1 MEQLNHLRSTL
12 ETKMDITDENHMDE
26 MKMEIETNQ
35 TVDNDFSAGLYDET
49 HKQLT
54 ISERPFSSCRKVRV
68 RSRPTLQSTKSFP
81 PYSQC
86 IGGLGGDEEQDNVLN
101 SEFSTTQDPSLINN
115 DMMRD
120 DGNEVVH
127 GTERKEDFE
136 MNARCTRNDMKAKW
150 RMRRRERLGDGY
162 KVDPDGWESA
172 RWSGK
177 RRVEETERERK
188 HDDKQREGG
197 TNGERKHCKGRNLSL
212 EIERKEEVKDEE
224 LKRSPNSAA
233 EGENKGRR
241 KTPRDEEAEELPGI
255 REIPHPIL
263 SKLLYSSSSTSSCS
277 SINLSSAESDEVFSE
292 GEDAGSKRRT
302 FRKCRSWKTYL
313 TMMHWSLRRQS
324 SWIQLAGHQGNFQ
337 LSDGGEVL
345 KLYSEVEAKCL
356 DSLMRDQL
364 KPFVPQYHGLVTRGE
379 DRYIRLE
386 DLLSGLRKPVIM
398 DCKMGVRTYQEEEL
412 TKARVKE
419 VLRSDMYQKMVKI
432 DPSAPSAEEHAQKAV
447 TKWRY
452 LQWRDTTSSTSTL
465 GFRIEGIMME
475 DGSIQRDFG
484 KIRTSAQVTEALLYF
499 TRSQRDILKAYHT
512 RLLALND
519 ALKNS
524 QFFGTHEV
532 IGSSLLFVHDHS
544 SKANVW
550 MIDFGKTTPVPNTS
564 KLLHNIPWAEGS
576 REDGYLIGLTS
587 LITSLSQAI
596 NVASWQQEDSCGE
609 ETSVKYTEG
618 CG

>member
-162 KVDPDGWESA
+162 KVDPEGWESA

-302 FRKCRSWKTYL
+302 FRKVRMTKINAY
-313 TMMHWSLRRQS
+313 SLKHTFS
-324 SWIQLAGHQGNFQ
+324 PLPPPPW
-337 LSDGGEVL
+337 
-345 KLYSEVEAKCL
+345 C
-356 DSLMRDQL
+356 
-364 KPFVPQYHGLVTRGE
+364 
-379 DRYIRLE
+379 
-386 DLLSGLRKPVIM
+386 LLSLCM
-398 DCKMGVRTYQEEEL
+398 L
-412 TKARVKE
+412 T
-419 VLRSDMYQKMVKI
+419 
-432 DPSAPSAEEHAQKAV
+432 
-447 TKWRY
+447 
-452 LQWRDTTSSTSTL
+452 
-465 GFRIEGIMME
+465 
-475 DGSIQRDFG
+475 
-484 KIRTSAQVTEALLYF
+484 
-499 TRSQRDILKAYHT
+499 
-512 RLLALND
+512 
-519 ALKNS
+519 
-524 QFFGTHEV
+524 
-532 IGSSLLFVHDHS
+532 
-544 SKANVW
+544 
-550 MIDFGKTTPVPNTS
+550 
-564 KLLHNIPWAEGS
+564 
-576 REDGYLIGLTS
+576 
-587 LITSLSQAI
+587 
-596 NVASWQQEDSCGE
+596 
-609 ETSVKYTEG
+609 
-618 CG
+618 